1 MYGYWGKL
9 LRVDLTNS
17 RFSVEDIP
25 EKVFEQLLGGAALG
39 AKILLEETEANVDP
53 LSEANK
59 LIFAVGPCQV
69 ERYNKEP
76 SDRNFP

>member
-39 AKILLEETEANVDP
+39 AKILLEET
-53 LSEANK
+53 
-59 LIFAVGPCQV
+59 
-69 ERYNKEP
+69 
-76 SDRNFP
+76 